1 MIIIRLLL
9 EYYKILFTIYYKM
22 DKRRVVPEKFLDS
35 TESGFFDEEEE
46 LETVLKQFTKTKHGF
61 KRRPS
66 IIERE

>member
-1 MIIIRLLL
+1 
-9 EYYKILFTIYYKM
+9 M
-22 DKRRVVPEKFLDS
+22 DKRRVVPEKMLDS
-35 TESGFFDEEEE
+35 TESGFFDSDEE